1 MALDR
6 CSDDPREFIE
16 RASPTHPSV
25 IDTEHLL
32 AELYHVVNVPT
43 MIWIDEQGRICRPHD
58 SQFGTDIFTVF
69 HGKASAPYLDM
80 LRAWVRS
87 GEGALTESEV
97 RLLRIEPDAD
107 SQQARAER
115 ALAWWLHGQGCEQA
129 ADRHFARADELAP
142 KDWTIRRGSML
153 IRGRDPFGPE
163 FFALAEEGKPDYPM
177 EALTPT
183 QANKESS

>member
-1 MALDR
+1 M
-6 CSDDPREFIE
+6 
-16 RASPTHPSV
+16 
-25 IDTEHLL
+25 
-32 AELYHVVNVPT
+32 VNVPT

-58 SQFGTDIFTVF
+58 SQFGTDTFTVF

-87 GEGALTESEV
+87 GEGVLSEDEV
-97 RLLRIEPDAD
+97 LSLRIEPDAE

-115 ALAWWLHGQGCEQA
+115 ALAWWLCGHGREQA
-129 ADRHFARADELAP
+129 AERHFVRADALAP

-153 IRGRDPFGPE
+153 IRGQDPFGPE
-163 FFALAEEGKPDYPM
+163 FFTLAAEGKPDYPM

-183 QANKESS
+183 RQD